1 MTGVTP
7 ATIIT
12 ETDYHI
18 IKYTIMNDYDFVMNI
33 LFDTY
38 PKICISDPKQKE
50 INDTILMQHP
60 DLDAVEVAFAVFDY
74 FPEFE
79 E

>member
-1 MTGVTP
+1 
-7 ATIIT
+7 
-12 ETDYHI
+12 
-18 IKYTIMNDYDFVMNI
+18 MNDYNFVMNI

-38 PKICISDPKQKE
+38 PKICISEQKQTE
-50 INDTILMQHP
+50 ITDTILMQHP